1 MKDKL
6 IAGMIIQDS
15 TEEYGIIVDMHSEKF
30 IAYKDSFQPLSYF
43 NDELIGEKY
52 SIDMICE
59 LDDYVT
65 LKDLYN
71 IERLDEKDKLT
82 YIWSRY

>member
-71 IERLDEKDKLT
+71 IDKLDEKNKLT

>member
-15 TEEYGIIVDMHSEKF
+15 NEEYGIIVDMYGEKF
-30 IAYKDSFQPLSYF
+30 IAQDSFQTLSYF
-43 NDELIGEKY
+43 NDELIEEKY